1 MGGGEKMRGWRE
13 KPSEKG
19 RGGGAQYHHVA
30 TRYAEVFS
38 LKRGPTKTTSVQG

>member
-13 KPSEKG
+13 EG
-19 RGGGAQYHHVA
+19 EGGGAQYHHVA

>member
-13 KPSEKG
+13 EG
-19 RGGGAQYHHVA
+19 EGGGGAQYHHVA